1 MEENSPDEIFLATKQ
16 MYEILNNKFEKKE
29 QYKIIEKQFWKL
41 YGIDNFNEEII
52 SDICYEFFNKNGYL
66 LN

>member
-1 MEENSPDEIFLATKQ
+1 

-29 QYKIIEKQFWKL
+29 QYKIIEKKFWKL
-41 YGIDNFNEEII
+41 YGIDNYNDEMV
-52 SDICYEFFNKNGYL
+52 SDICYEFFNKNEYL